1 MLGESEVSQFPQ
13 RVSFSYIPD
22 GDEAIS
28 LLPPSKLQD
37 PGLMSHPLLHREEPL
52 CRISKLIM

>member
-13 RVSFSYIPD
+13 RVSFSYIPN

>member
-1 MLGESEVSQFPQ
+1 MSQLPQ

-22 GDEAIS
+22 GDEAVS

-52 CRISKLIM
+52 CRISKLIV